1 MPTKANEISVIVYHV
16 KRGPVSD
23 MGNPSYVFHT
33 DHGPYK
39 TQTNS
44 GAAYA
49 LENDFAVNATLDLP
63 ATLTITRAGRVIS
76 WKLEA

>member
-1 MPTKANEISVIVYHV
+1 MATKTNDIEVTVYNV
-16 KRGPVSD
+16 KRGPVSN
-23 MGNPSYVFHT
+23 MGNPSYVFNT

-49 LENDFAVNATLDLP
+49 LENDFSVNTTLDIP
-63 ATLTITRAGRVIS
+63 VTLTITASGRVVS
-76 WKLEA
+76 WKVGK